1 MSDSWIVLDR
11 CAELARI
18 TADAPRIER
27 VYLSTEH
34 AAANTLV
41 AEWMERA
48 GLRVWQDAAGN
59 LCGRREGR
67 TDGLPALM
75 IGSHLD
81 TVPNAGAYD
90 GPLGV
95 LMAIAVAERLGG
107 HDLPFALEVIA
118 FNDEEG
124 TQFGTALLGSQA
136 VAGKWQ
142 DHWWEQKGR
151 DGLTLRRA
159 FANFGLDPRRVNEAA
174 RTPGELV
181 GYLEAH
187 IEQGPYLEAEDRS
200 LGFVTAIAGARRFQ
214 LSIVGEAGHAGGTP
228 YSRRRDALVSAC
240 EAITMIE
247 RVARESG
254 EDGCIATVGRIQ
266 VQPAAINVIPGQA
279 DFTLDIRAAADAQRD
294 AMWDD
299 IRAKIERM
307 CASRGTRLEV
317 FETHSAPACECAS
330 WLCDAIATGIRR
342 TGDDEPRGLW
352 SKAGH
357 DAMAMGE
364 ICDVAMLFIRCREGV
379 SHHPAEDV
387 REIDVARGIDA
398 YGQAVLEVARAY
410 ARREAEASA
419 VRTTARSSAVP
430 AFMGLDDLRRDGGS
444 HASRLSD
451 RRGV

>member
-1 MSDSWIVLDR
+1 MSNARTALDR
-11 CAELARI
+11 CTELARI

-27 VYLSTEH
+27 VYLSAEH

-48 GLRVWQDAAGN
+48 GLRTWQDAVGN

-81 TVPNAGAYD
+81 TVPDAGAYD

-95 LMAIAVAERLGG
+95 IMAIAVAERLRG

-124 TQFGTALLGSQA
+124 TRFGTALLGSQA
-136 VAGKWQ
+136 VAGRWQ
-142 DHWWEQKGR
+142 EHWWDQSGR

-159 FANFGLDPRRVNEAA
+159 FADFGLDSGRVSEAA
-174 RTPGELV
+174 RTPAELV

-187 IEQGPYLEAEDRS
+187 IEQGPYIEAENRS

-214 LSIVGEAGHAGGTP
+214 LSIVGQAGHAGGTP
-228 YSRRRDALVSAC
+228 YPRRRDALASAC

-254 EDGCIATVGRIQ
+254 EDGGIATVGRIQ
-266 VQPAAINVIPGQA
+266 VQPGAVNVIPGQA
-279 DFTLDIRAAADAQRD
+279 DFTLDLRAATDARRD
-294 AMWDD
+294 AMWDG
-299 IRAKIERM
+299 IRAEIERI

-317 FETHSAPACECAS
+317 LETHSASACECAS
-330 WLCDAIATGIRR
+330 WLRDAIATGIRT
-342 TGDDEPRGLW
+342 TGDDDPRGLW

-357 DAMAMGE
+357 DAMAMGA

-379 SHHPAEDV
+379 SHNPAEDV
-387 REIDVARGIDA
+387 REVDVARGINA
-398 YGQAVLEVARAY
+398 YEQAVLEVARTYDSSGGPDAP
-410 ARREAEASA
+410 AP
-419 VRTTARSSAVP
+419 RTAARSGAVP
-430 AFMGLDDLRRDGGS
+430 ALRAG
-444 HASRLSD
+444 A
-451 RRGV
+451 